1 DGRRAVRSPSG
12 ASYPQSGGSPNPL
25 ILYGTPA
32 RHGRVFIA
40 SLLSCRAGLAA
51 YAVGPPMLPW
61 PRKACASTPPRP
73 AGSLQYRQN
82 HSSATFKHYKYVYDY
97 DRMGRL
103 LGVDFRRS
111 EQGGWTNASTFDVS
125 ELSYDAN
132 GNLLKLKRRPNTG
145 GYIDNLSFAYT
156 SGTNK
161 LNILTDAAGAQASW
175 DASTML
181 YAYDQ
186 RGNVTYREDF
196 GRSHIDYL
204 TYDELN
210 RLTEFKRMG
219 AVPFTTAYRYSAGG
233 ERYWKKTAGQT
244 GEYYVLEG
252 SETVGVFREDGS
264 Y

>member
-1 DGRRAVRSPSG
+1 MSFITERHWIAEFVHSCPTCPVLRCVKAVSRSSGRCHRDGRRAVRSPSG

-161 LNILTDAAGAQASW
+161 LNILTDAAGALASW

-186 RGNVTYREDF
+186 SDLPGGIRALA
-196 GRSHIDYL
+196 H
-204 TYDELN
+204 
-210 RLTEFKRMG
+210 RL
-219 AVPFTTAYRYSAGG
+219 PD
-233 ERYWKKTAGQT
+233 
-244 GEYYVLEG
+244 L
-252 SETVGVFREDGS
+252 
-264 Y
+264 